1 MFEAC
6 CVGDIV
12 WSASSDPLHSVAVGK
27 RRWKT
32 GEVPQKL
39 PIITKYLPLNGQSAG
54 FTRAFLYSM

>member
-1 MFEAC
+1 MFEAGDPC

-12 WSASSDPLHSVAVGK
+12 WSASSGPLHSVAVGK

-39 PIITKYLPLNGQSAG
+39 LIITNYLPLIIVN
-54 FTRAFLYSM
+54 R